1 MQREKSVKAK
11 EVIESLCKLL
21 FSLGLECVPSAE
33 TFRRA
38 KFNKGEDVV
47 VEFWKLLHS
56 VLLKALLLECS
67 CTTLSDLDSHV
78 REALWQCGYG
88 ASWIVVTT
96 ARLSPRSEVGSRELL
111 VAFGWVLS
119 SGSLLEAL
127 LRARSLEL
135 DILSLPPTVSL
146 SSPREGGSLGAVDG
160 QGGLKEDRL
169 LRRLQWQ
176 YGKLRFQWRSLLSIQ
191 EERARLLHQVLSS
204 STTPSTST
212 SQPSSSDA
220 RHSMCSTALKKEVE
234 GLQALSQLLEAYLE
248 WKRQEPLFWCWMDSV
263 VDSQL
268 SDLREEDTVE
278 NMSPVH
284 QVVNR
289 CFPYSYKD
297 KEGLERLDNML
308 LRLQTGLKDTHTRQT
323 RKAQSVLKDVEEL
336 EEIERRV
343 ALRLQGLAEPN
354 TSTPTSFCCSYRP
367 SLQGP
372 QPLPNHHRHRR
383 PGSVLLQACDG
394 AVLPGRVSGTG
405 TVRVQV
411 QASSLI
417 VELQQREG
425 LLLGELGQ
433 MRQAKRE
440 QIQEKTAS
448 RLEGVGAVLIPPLP
462 LKR

>member
-220 RHSMCSTALKKEVE
+220 RHSMCSTALKK
-234 GLQALSQLLEAYLE
+234 
-248 WKRQEPLFWCWMDSV
+248 DSV

>member
-21 FSLGLECVPSAE
+21 YSLGLECIPSAE

-38 KFNKGEDVV
+38 KFNKGEGVV

-56 VLLKALLLECS
+56 FLLKALRLECS

-96 ARLSPRSEVGSRELL
+96 ARLRPRSEVGSRELL

-146 SSPREGGSLGAVDG
+146 SSPREGGALGDVDG

-176 YGKLRFQWRSLLSIQ
+176 YGKLRFQWRRLLSIQ

-204 STTPSTST
+204 STMPSTST

-220 RHSMCSTALKKEVE
+220 HHSMCSTALKKEVE
-234 GLQALSQLLEAYLE
+234 RLQTLSQLLEAYLE
-248 WKRQEPLFWCWMDSV
+248 WKRQESLFWCWMDSV

-289 CFPYSYKD
+289 CYPYGYKD
-297 KEGLERLDNML
+297 NEGLERLDNML
-308 LRLQTGLKDTHTRQT
+308 LRLQTGLKDTYTRQS
-323 RKAQSVLKDVEEL
+323 RKAQSVLQDV

-343 ALRLQGLAEPN
+343 AHRLHGLAESC
-354 TSTPTSFCCSYRP
+354 TSTPTSGCCSYRP

-372 QPLPNHHRHRR
+372 QPLPNHHQPCR
-383 PGSVLLQACDG
+383 PGSVLPQACDG

-417 VELQQREG
+417 VELQRRERF
-425 LLLGELGQ
+425 LLGELGQ
-433 MRQAKRE
+433 MRQAKQG
-440 QIQEKTAS
+440 QIQEETAS
-448 RLEGVGAVLIPPLP
+448 RLEGVGVVLIPPLP